1 MNGQRTEQPDAGEHW
16 VENLEDGSA
25 VLIRPLREEDRERDK
40 RFLSTIAYE
49 SRRFRFIAGL
59 SGGLPSLD
67 TQWMPVDYHQR
78 MAYVALVHVDG
89 KLQQVGVSRYAGIPG
104 SQRCECAVAVREDWQ
119 RKGLG
124 KRLLQHLIET
134 ARHNGYQCMISRDLA
149 NNYAM
154 HRLAKALGFTS
165 RYLGADVSEIMH
177 ELDLRP

>member
-1 MNGQRTEQPDAGEHW
+1 MNGQQTAQPQTCEHW

-49 SRRFRFIAGL
+49 SRRFRLIAGL

-67 TQWMPVDYHQR
+67 TQDMPVDYHQR
-78 MAYVALVHVDG
+78 MAYVALVHVNG
-89 KLQQVGVSRYAGIPG
+89 QLQQIGVSRYAGIPG
-104 SQRCECAVAVREDWQ
+104 SQRCECAVAVSEDWQ

-124 KRLLQHLIET
+124 KRLMQHLIAA
-134 ARHNGYQCMISRDLA
+134 ARRNGFQCMVSRDLA
-149 NNYAM
+149 SNYAM
-154 HRLAKALGFTS
+154 HRLVKALGFTS
-165 RYLGADVSEIMH
+165 RYPGGDVSEILH